1 MSPNIYPR
9 NYRIL
14 HAIRTSLASIADR
27 ETLSRMSAAQFK
39 QIDKLINELMLRAD
53 AAPYA
58 ALYKQ
63 LGLLL
68 KEAKGAPWA
77 DRAPLTGG
85 IVGITDLL
93 EELDVGLSS
102 DAYGEQLGEAFR
114 RLSNLTARAINIPD
128 PQVRN
133 FAECAVNLELELY
146 RLRARAAAPVKATSA
161 VGNID
166 LSAQSLSNYLVRRV
180 PHRSGDVSDIRV
192 IPGGFQKVTAMFDV
206 RGSDGEVETLV
217 IRADKFDKFGRF
229 DANWVTAEY
238 DIVRY
243 IHDLGVPSAKP
254 YWLEANASELG
265 APFMITSKVSGSAMP
280 VTGLS
285 AGPSPASIIG
295 PEGVRSIMETLAFL
309 HSLPVEG
316 LAETCIGHWL
326 DDASLAANTAK
337 AVRLY
342 EEQPFWWPAE
352 TSPTLSAAMSW
363 LKAHVP
369 QDDARLSILHV
380 DYGVHNLMMEN
391 NRVAAVLDWENARI
405 GDPAEDITFALS
417 SLGPDVD
424 REQALTWYKEAGGEA
439 ISLNRLRFFDVY
451 NMMKVASSGVFSAG
465 LLEEDGNAALEWC
478 ALALN
483 MVGGCAG
490 SMMTAIRMAEEC

>member
-14 HAIRTSLASIADR
+14 HAIRTSLASVADR
-27 ETLSRMSAAQFK
+27 ETLSRISAAQLE

-53 AAPYA
+53 VAPYA
-58 ALYKQ
+58 ALYAKLGQ
-63 LGLLL
+63 LLD
-68 KEAKGAPWA
+68 EAKGAPWA
-77 DRAPLTGG
+77 DLTLVRGG
-85 IVGITDLL
+85 VAGKADLPAKLDTDLSA
-93 EELDVGLSS
+93 E
-102 DAYGEQLGEAFR
+102 AYGEQLGEAFR
-114 RLSNLTARAINIPD
+114 RLSDLTARAINILD

-133 FAECAVNLELELY
+133 FVERVVDLELELY
-146 RLRARAAAPVKATSA
+146 RLRARAAAPVKAISA
-161 VGNID
+161 AGSID
-166 LSAQSLSNYLVRRV
+166 LSAGALSSYLYRRV
-180 PHRSGDVSDIRV
+180 PHLSGDVSDVRV
-192 IPGGFQKVTAMFDV
+192 IPGGFQKITAMFDV
-206 RGSDGEVETLV
+206 RRSDGKLETLV
-217 IRADKFDKFGRF
+217 IRADKSDKFGRF

-254 YWLEANASELG
+254 YWLESDASELG

-280 VTGLS
+280 VTGLGT
-285 AGPSPASIIG
+285 GPSPASIVG
-295 PEGVRSIMETLAFL
+295 PAGVRSIMENLAFL

-316 LAETCIGHWL
+316 LADTCLGHWL
-326 DDASLAANTAK
+326 DDESLPANTAK

-363 LKAHVP
+363 LNAHVP
-369 QDDARLSILHV
+369 EEDARLSLLHV
-380 DYGVHNLMMEN
+380 DYGVHNLMMEKN
-391 NRVAAVLDWENARI
+391 SVAAVLDWENARI
-405 GDPAEDITFALS
+405 GDPAEDVTFALF

-424 REQALTWYKEAGGEA
+424 RQQALAWYREAGGA
-439 ISLNRLRFFDVY
+439 TISRNRLRFFDVY
-451 NMMKVASSGVFSAG
+451 NMMKVASSGAFSAG

-483 MVGGCAG
+483 MIGGCAG
-490 SMMTAIRMAEEC
+490 SMMTAIEMAEER